1 MALSFSDNI
10 DFKGRKPDFVRQEYA
25 TLAELKAVRDNRMP
39 EMYLG
44 YCVENHTYYCYSQTN
59 DVDDV
64 TGRWR
69 AFVGAST
76 VVSEMPPASPDY
88 NGLLVQYIGETTA
101 NYTKG
106 YFYGITTGTG
116 DIISVDAFKA
126 LIAGQST
133 TVTLNQG
140 GTESVVKTFEN
151 SGTDY
156 FVYGGVIYSGV
167 PSAGVIEFDP
177 ETATSYTTDSDVA
190 ALNITGTTYSWE
202 NVPVSPGG
210 SADDKLTWGTALP
223 ASGMEDGDPF
233 LYMGPDINT
242 YEEVSGLTP
251 ESNPQALGLYE
262 SDGSGGYD
270 LSTDTIAS
278 VNLYCWYNGSQQLY
292 TLTETPEVGDPVW
305 KSNGSVTGYDS
316 AGTVTEFDSSNG
328 IKASGADFSG
338 FYGRFSPG
346 DVTGK
351 TYYALKTITAGTI
364 YQYDESE
371 TAWVPKTAAGEVES
385 IPVADVEA
393 MFD

>member
-25 TLAELKAVRDNRMP
+25 TLADLKGVRDNRMP

-101 NYTKG
+101 DYIKG

-116 DIISVDAFKA
+116 DITTVDAFKA

-133 TVTLNQG
+133 TVTLNIG
-140 GTESVVKTFEN
+140 GTEKVVKTFEN

-156 FVYGGVIYSGV
+156 FVYNNVIYSGV
-167 PSAGVIEFDP
+167 PSEGVIEFDP
-177 ETATSYTTDSDVA
+177 DTATSYTTDEVVA
-190 ALNITGTTYSWE
+190 ALNITGTTYAWE

-223 ASGMEDGDPF
+223 ASGMENGDPF
-233 LYMGPDINT
+233 LYMGPDTNA

-262 SDGSGGYD
+262 SDGSGGYV
-270 LSTDTIAS
+270 LSTDTTAEI
-278 VNLYCWYNGSQQLY
+278 NLFAWYNGSEQLF
-292 TLTETPEVGDPVW
+292 TLTETPVVGDPVW
-305 KSNGSVTGYDS
+305 KSNSSGTGYES
-316 AGTVTEFDSSNG
+316 AGTVTEMDSENG
-328 IKASGADFSG
+328 IKASGASFDS
-338 FYGRFSPG
+338 FYSRFG

-351 TYYALKTITAGTI
+351 TYYALKTFTAGTI
-364 YQYDESE
+364 YQYDES
-371 TAWVPKTAAGEVES
+371 TDAWIPKTAAGEVES